1 MILKQSLPQT
11 TLSQGRCGMG
21 VCSKLLTLVN
31 NQGGQGGSKRV
42 AEGSKPHTGNCA
54 AWRSERAPD

>member
-11 TLSQGRCGMG
+11 TLHQGKCGMG

-31 NQGGQGGSKRV
+31 NQGGRGRSKRV
-42 AEGSKPHTGNCA
+42 ADGSKPHIGKYA
-54 AWRSERAPD
+54 AWCSERALD